1 MVEALLLNNLAPTL
15 RGNALFNCLSSEQL
29 NKLLAISK
37 LSYFR
42 PNKPVI
48 SQGQVAKYF
57 FLVLDGQVK
66 LHLISTEGKEK
77 IIKFVNSNDTFAEA
91 LMFLQKKFYPIN
103 GTSTKRSQIL
113 AIPSD
118 YFYSLL
124 HNNSDLTMN
133 MLGNICLK
141 MRGHINEI
149 EMLTVLDA
157 SQRVARFV
165 YDMMPHDIED
175 EGTFTI
181 SISKKSIAGKLSIR
195 PETFSRLLK
204 KFEDDNVFSF
214 SNGKVTVLQRDRL
227 SEYYLESSDAV
238 KSL

>member
-1 MVEALLLNNLAPTL
+1 MMEATQLTNLAPTL
-15 RGNALFNCLSSEQL
+15 RRNAMFNCLSDEQL
-29 NKLLAISK
+29 QKLLSISK
-37 LSYFR
+37 LTYFK

-48 SQGQVAKYF
+48 SQGQPAKYF
-57 FLVLDGQVK
+57 FLVLDWQVK

-77 IIKFVNSNDTFAEA
+77 IIKFVNGNDTFAEA

-103 GTSTKRSQIL
+103 ATSTKRTQIL
-113 AIPSD
+113 AVPSE
-118 YFYSLL
+118 YFYNLL
-124 HNNSDLTMN
+124 HNNSDLAMK

-175 EGTFTI
+175 GGTFPI
-181 SISKKSIAGKLSIR
+181 NISKKSIAGKLSIR

-204 KFEDDNVFSF
+204 KFEDENVFSF

-227 SEYYLESSDAV
+227 SEYYLESSEGVA
-238 KSL
+238 SL